1 MLLSCVNQMNTVID
15 LFKTVEAF
23 LRVKDAL
30 YYQARLYQELGYK
43 QERNK
48 CAYQFKQLD
57 SQYPTLSGLTVNVL

>member
-1 MLLSCVNQMNTVID
+1 MNTVID

-23 LRVKDAL
+23 LRVKDAF
-30 YYQARLYQELGYK
+30 YYQARLYNELGFK